1 MNYISNP
8 SIGLCCGLGESDRI
22 EIEESCTLVDCE
34 TGKDMA
40 PFSCGLIPGRT
51 YRYEKRWVI
60 KQSWNIIK
68 TFDSREAAQS
78 AYDDLVKRLAAS
90 NTVIEIS

>member
-22 EIEESCTLVDCE
+22 EIEESGTLVDCE

-40 PFSCGLIPGRT
+40 PFSCELIPGRT

-60 KQSWNIIK
+60 KQSYNIIK
-68 TFDSREAAQS
+68 TVGSREAAQS
-78 AYDDLVKRLAAS
+78 AYDDLVKRLSVS
-90 NTVIEIS
+90 NVVIKIS